1 MNETLI
7 NRTKNNFTD
16 YSFKPHDR
24 LNPDAWDALYLD
36 QMIPIDPYAKSLMIK
51 DLQNWTRR
59 YLLIPIKM
67 IANLLLAIILIIKR
81 LIPFQ
86 FRSYQVMHR
95 LAAWFL
101 NTFVTPEACYLIV
114 RHFSLESNIINFLI
128 DNGPN
133 TDIEKANVYPRSV
146 LDLANNSFLEHDLTF
161 YNFVL
166 DYAKSKKTNKSWLTS
181 IKSKGINYKSIQ
193 NAINVEIDF
202 SNQLLHF
209 LDLES
214 TLELFKI
221 IYSFFLTPIEFER
234 AVISLSMDENIAN
247 YINIFTE
254 NLTWNY
260 LISNRHPLAPRSSFH
275 AAHQLLMH
283 GILFEY
289 LHYNLES
296 KSKDEN
302 FCHLKNP

>member
-1 MNETLI
+1 MNEILI
-7 NRTKNNFTD
+7 GELRNNFTD

-86 FRSYQVMHR
+86 FRNYQVMHQ

-101 NTFVTPEACYLIV
+101 NTFVTPESCYLIV

-133 TDIEKANVYPRSV
+133 TDIERANVYPRSI
-146 LDLANNSFLEHDLTF
+146 LDLASNSFIEHDLAF

-166 DYAKSKKTNKSWLTS
+166 DYAKSKEMNKSWLTS
-181 IKSKGINYKSIQ
+181 IKSKGINYESIKKS
-193 NAINVEIDF
+193 INVEIDF
-202 SNQLLHF
+202 SNQLLRF

-221 IYSFFLTPIEFER
+221 IYSFFLTPLEFER

-247 YINIFTE
+247 YINTFTE

-260 LISNRHPLAPRSSFH
+260 LISNRHPLAPRSSFD
-275 AAHQLLMH
+275 AAHHLLMH

-289 LHYNLES
+289 LHHYLEN
-296 KSKDEN
+296 KSKN
-302 FCHLKNP
+302 SQYCHIQKL